1 MKVTLI
7 KMSDEVNDQAL
18 ESCQQEVNEE
28 IMMFFALKD
37 ICIDVDDFP
46 KLTLQKLAD
55 KLTKKKFY
63 DSADSAQG

>member
-1 MKVTLI
+1 MIVTLN
-7 KMSDEVNDQAL
+7 KMSCEVNDQAL
-18 ESCQQEVNEE
+18 EICQQEINED
-28 IMMFFALKD
+28 IMMYFALKD

-63 DSADSAQG
+63 DSAR